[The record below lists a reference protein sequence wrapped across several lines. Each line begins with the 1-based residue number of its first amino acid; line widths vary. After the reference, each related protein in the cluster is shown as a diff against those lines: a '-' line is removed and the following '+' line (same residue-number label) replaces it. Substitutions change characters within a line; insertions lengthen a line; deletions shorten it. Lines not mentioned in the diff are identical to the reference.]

1 MALTRTPGIEIS
13 MFLTGGTIFVDHTIR
28 QKPEGGTR
36 DHGMLFRTQAK
47 HLARLFKVEGEYA
60 LI

>member
-1 MALTRTPGIEIS
+1 
-13 MFLTGGTIFVDHTIR
+13 MFLTGGTIFVDHSIR
-28 QKPEGGTR
+28 QKPERGTR
-36 DHGMLFRTQAK
+36 DHGMLFLTQAK

>member
-1 MALTRTPGIEIS
+1 

-28 QKPEGGTR
+28 QKLEGGTR

-47 HLARLFKVEGEYA
+47 HLARLSEIEGEYA
-60 LI
+60 LT